1 MIRNKILIITAALA
15 ICPAAFANVA
25 AFDSRIAS
33 DAEQASKDG
42 FVWKDAAAFPLE
54 SKVCASTATPYG
66 RIPADMMDKVPPGRE
81 DGIRTRDFLVP
92 NQARYQAALLLEL
105 EIKIK

>member
-1 MIRNKILIITAALA
+1 MAFCYNLRMKNYITALFTAGLVINCLA
-15 ICPAAFANVA
+15 GSVA

-54 SKVCASTATPYG
+54 SKVCASTATQYG
-66 RIPADMMDKVPPGRE
+66 RIPADMMDKVPPGVKWMA
-81 DGIRTRDFLVP
+81 GNSTGHYFLL
-92 NQARYQAALLLEL
+92 A
-105 EIKIK
+105 KIL